1 MIDRARHTTFANVRN
16 LSILS
21 IQQRRIL
28 LTPGVNRPRSRIRY
42 RVSAVAAI
50 AAIAHG
56 SARTEPCADFLLLPA
71 FFQLGGRPRL
81 SLEALFN
88 WRSRHVCR
96 SGGHGGHAN
105 AGDHLENLKRRI
117 PGGREL
123 LDIRLCHIPSLFD
136 QGF

>member
-1 MIDRARHTTFANVRN
+1 MIDRARHTTVANIRN
-16 LSILS
+16 LSMLS

-42 RVSAVAAI
+42 RVPAIAAI

-71 FFQLGGRPRL
+71 FFHSGGRPRL

-88 WRSRHVCR
+88 RCTRHVRCG
-96 SGGHGGHAN
+96 GGHGGHAN
-105 AGDHLENLKRRI
+105 AGDYLENLKRRI

-123 LDIRLCHIPSLFD
+123 LDIRLSHIASFFD